1 MSGKKHLKNLENL
14 EKSKN
19 GTYDPYSIDTP
30 AATNL
35 IIGPVE
41 NPAANDSSGVNVQK
55 SEKRAAQSEAP
66 KEDLET
72 KKKKVIE
79 GGAAAVRVCTGM
91 QWSEGL
97 QISSYRTEACCHGKE
112 ASSHSS
118 NDYCCIKT

>member
-1 MSGKKHLKNLENL
+1 M

-55 SEKRAAQSEAP
+55 SEKRAAQSDAP

-72 KKKKVIE
+72 EKE
-79 GGAAAVRVCTGM
+79 NYRG
-91 QWSEGL
+91 WS
-97 QISSYRTEACCHGKE
+97 SCC
-112 ASSHSS
+112 
-118 NDYCCIKT
+118 